1 MFLVVKVGINGF
13 GTIGKRIAAAV
24 SKQPDMTLV
33 GVTKASPDWKAWF
46 AKRYNYP
53 LFLAVPEKMEDFKKA
68 GIEVEGTVEDLVA
81 EVDLMVDCS
90 PDKMG
95 IKNKEAIYLPK
106 NMKAIFEG
114 GEKAP
119 VADVSFVSICNYD
132 EGVGKNYI
140 RCVSCN
146 TTGLVRSLYQ
156 VDQAFGI
163 ERVIATMVRRSA
175 DPPEIKKGPINA
187 IVVDPP
193 TLPSHHGPDVKTVMP
208 NINITTFAVKVPT
221 TISHLHCVT
230 VDLKNEATTEEVID
244 IFAKSPRIILVSA
257 EKGIK
262 STAELIEFARDL
274 ERPRNDLYEL
284 AVWLESVKVENKTLY
299 FFQAVH
305 QEAIVVPNNIDALRA
320 ITGTTTKE
328 ESISLTNKTLEI
340 LEPGIYP
347 T

>member
-1 MFLVVKVGINGF
+1 MVVKVGINGF

>member
-1 MFLVVKVGINGF
+1 MVVRVGINGF

-46 AKRYNYP
+46 VKRYNYP

-68 GIEVEGTVEDLVA
+68 GIEVEGTVEDLVSQID
-81 EVDLMVDCS
+81 VMVDCS
-90 PDKMG
+90 PNKVG
-95 IKNKEAIYLPK
+95 AKNKETLYLPK
-106 NMKAIFEG
+106 NKKAIFEG

-132 EGVGKNYI
+132 EGMGENYI

-146 TTGLVRSLYQ
+146 TTGLVRSLYA

-175 DPPEIKKGPINA
+175 DPHEIKRGPINA

-208 NINITTFAVKVPT
+208 HINITTFAVKVPT

-230 VDLKNEATTEEVID
+230 VDLKNLATTEEVID
-244 IFAKSPRIILVSA
+244 IFAKSPRIILLSA
-257 EKGIK
+257 DKGIR
-262 STAELIEFARDL
+262 STAEVIEFARDL

-284 AVWLESVKVENKTLY
+284 AIWLESIKVENKTLY

-305 QEAIVVPNNIDALRA
+305 QESIVVPNNIDALRA
-320 ITGTTTKE
+320 ITGATTKE